1 MVAETFP
8 FNKLPVEMQLL
19 VWQYAI
25 ADLAQVFGGDL
36 DLSTSTLYLRGQNID
51 HARDYLR
58 LLSTCH
64 LSRNEVL
71 RSPPVFMVEDIGFPY
86 LRDADIDDEYL
97 AIKSWHFPGMFTD
110 ILVDVCHIPGGL
122 SNEEL
127 GPGPDVVG
135 EILPSL
141 FGPRIRRVHV
151 FAGDHWDDDPTP
163 PPENRLSWATAP
175 AAFRNADALHFL
187 ILRPGSMYVSELRE
201 TTRHRING
209 ETARNSARPVTF
221 DIYFGTDSLVRQ
233 ETLVDLVTR
242 LGSYL
247 PELEYVSL
255 VTWRTLSGP
264 ADETA

>member
-1 MVAETFP
+1 MGLHRINTANLTDSPIFAPTNRGYHTQLTSTQMMVAETFP

-25 ADLAQVFGGDL
+25 ADLAQVLGGDL
-36 DLSTSTLYLRGQNID
+36 DLSTSILHLRGQNID
-51 HARDYLR
+51 HAKDYLR

-110 ILVDVCHIPGGL
+110 ILLNVCHIPGGL
-122 SNEEL
+122 SNEGL

-141 FGPRIRRVHV
+141 FGPKIRRVHI

-163 PPENRLSWATAP
+163 PPENRLSWAMAP
-175 AAFRNADALHFL
+175 AAFR
-187 ILRPGSMYVSELRE
+187 
-201 TTRHRING
+201 
-209 ETARNSARPVTF
+209 SARCPPLP
-221 DIYFGTDSLVRQ
+221 DSPAGQHVCVGAARDYQ
-233 ETLVDLVTR
+233 T
-242 LGSYL
+242 
-247 PELEYVSL
+247 PHQ
-255 VTWRTLSGP
+255 WRDV
-264 ADETA
+264 AE